1 MLRYLTLTVS
11 LAVWL
16 GLSTGAASRPARHA
30 SRAKAPRTASCR
42 HDPLRTAEAERA
54 TLQATQA
61 QSAEENKELTEK
73 VEKLT
78 KQAAST
84 QEESEKT
91 IAGLNARI
99 EGKDA
104 EIVQFRESLE
114 KWKKAQAEAADLARK
129 KEGERAALAQQKI
142 VLDRIVADQR
152 TKNAAMYK
160 IGKEILARYE
170 GFGLGTA
177 LTAREPFIG
186 TMRVKLENLVQD
198 YGDKLADERI
208 KTAPTGDASRET
220 KPSAEPTT
228 STTRKTRS

>member
-1 MLRYLTLTVS
+1 
-11 LAVWL
+11 
-16 GLSTGAASRPARHA
+16 
-30 SRAKAPRTASCR
+30 
-42 HDPLRTAEAERA
+42 
-54 TLQATQA
+54 
-61 QSAEENKELTEK
+61 
-73 VEKLT
+73 
-78 KQAAST
+78 
-84 QEESEKT
+84 
-91 IAGLNARI
+91 
-99 EGKDA
+99 
-104 EIVQFRESLE
+104 VQFRESLE

-208 KTAPTGDASRET
+208 KTAPTEGASRET
-220 KPSAEPTT
+220 KPSAEPAT